1 MANTHPFPARTSTQE
16 VELGTLLQP
25 RFGPD
30 GLIPCITADHATG
43 EVLMFAFMNE
53 QSLAH
58 TIRTGKATY
67 WSRSR
72 GKLWVKGEESG
83 HTLRVVDLYV
93 DCDQDVLLLKVENA
107 GPGACHNGYRS
118 CFYRRLARGADPD
131 DPKSLALEFAAKR
144 AFDPA
149 KVYGKKQAP

>member
-1 MANTHPFPARTSTQE
+1 MSTTPVFPARTTTPE

-25 RFGPD
+25 KFGPD
-30 GLIPCITADHATG
+30 GMIPCITVDHASG

-53 QSLAH
+53 TSLAA
-58 TIRTGKATY
+58 TISTRKATY

-83 HTLRVVDLYV
+83 NVLKVVDLYV
-93 DCDQDVLLLKVENA
+93 DCDQDVLLLKVQNA
-107 GPGACHNGYRS
+107 GLGACHNGYPS
-118 CFYRRLARGADPD
+118 CFYRKLAKDADPST
-131 DPKSLALEFAAKR
+131 PSTLKLEYAAER

-149 KVYGKKQAP
+149 AVYKKH